1 MDMTNSYK
9 DWLDLDVDTIEPLE
23 LSNLKKTNI
32 KNNILAKSRKKNK
45 FMSLRRLTAAAII
58 GVSAV
63 TAMSFTFPTVASQI
77 PFMQDIFSYFQNDI
91 DLDFD
96 KYATAIGQVQTDN
109 GISVMIENAVYDGTA
124 ITVSYAIET
133 DKELGDRPREENFFD
148 IENSKGWSATG
159 RPLGKVSDTTY
170 VGLAKIT
177 PRFANTSPNEV
188 VLSWEPYSFTN
199 TETNTELKGDWQF
212 EFKLT
217 KLASDFQLI
226 NASIEQDGVTILI
239 KSFETND
246 MSTVIH
252 FEQFIDADALKQ
264 WSSVSAQFDNIHDDL
279 GNTYLYNGSGNT
291 TNNNGL
297 SYQSSGSI
305 RSIDPNATSL
315 TFVPTIYFSLG
326 SGKGVETKDMEPII
340 IGLQ

>member
-1 MDMTNSYK
+1 MTNGYK
-9 DWLDLDVDTIEPLE
+9 DWLDLDVDSIEPLE
-23 LSNLKKTNI
+23 LADAKKADI
-32 KNNILAKSRKKNK
+32 KNNILAKSRKKK
-45 FMSLRRLTAAAII
+45 MFMSLRRLTAAAII
-58 GVSAV
+58 SVSTM

-77 PFMQDIFSYFQNDI
+77 PFMHDIFSYFQNDT

-96 KYATAIGQVQTDN
+96 KYATTIGQVQTDN

-133 DKELGDRPREENFFD
+133 NKELGDHPREENFFD
-148 IENSKGWSATG
+148 VEKSKGWSATG
-159 RPLGKVSDTTY
+159 RPLRKVSDTTY

-177 PRFANTSPNEV
+177 PRFTNAPPSEV

-217 KLASDFQLI
+217 KLESDFLLI
-226 NASIEQDGVTILI
+226 NESIEQDGVTVLI

-252 FEQFIDADALKQ
+252 YEQFIDADALKQ
-264 WSSVSAQFDNIHDDL
+264 WSSVSAQFDNIHDNH
-279 GNTYLYNGSGNT
+279 GNTYLYNGYGNT
-291 TNNNGL
+291 TNDNGL
-297 SYQSSGSI
+297 SYKSSGSI
-305 RSIDPNATSL
+305 RTIDPNATSL

-326 SGKGVETKDMEPII
+326 SGKGIETKDMEPII
-340 IGLQ
+340 IGLK